1 MHMPDMVSRNGSLLA
16 RWYSALTTG
25 NPPCVD
31 GLGPGQN
38 GISSYVPN
46 LIGISWDDSWL
57 ISTAME
63 AGGIQRPPLAVV

>member
-1 MHMPDMVSRNGSLLA
+1 M
-16 RWYSALTTG
+16 G

-46 LIGISWDDSWL
+46 WYFMGLPSYHYDSWL